1 MPEVTLKEARVRP
14 RDIAWLAVA
23 VGFSAAIAYTLAT
36 AVIDTSRTGDLPP
49 VWELVVG
56 AALYAVV
63 GRWLVAGAWR
73 RTLWGAPPGGV
84 RDNVERRSDAGG

>member
-1 MPEVTLKEARVRP
+1 MSHVKLKEARVRP
-14 RDIAWLAVA
+14 RDIAWVAVA
-23 VGFSAAIAYTLAT
+23 VGFAVSIAYTLVT
-36 AVIDTSRTGDLPP
+36 AVIETVRTGDLPP

-84 RDNVERRSDAGG
+84 RDYVERRSRAGG